1 MPTNHAMTRTMN
13 ILLTGGAGFI
23 GRWVLKRLLGDGHR
37 VWVLDDL
44 SNGRE
49 ANIAEFRGHPGLQAF
64 VKGSILNESILSDL
78 FVGNKFDLCYH
89 LGASINVQDSIDD
102 PRTTFNNDTI
112 GTFYVLEQCRRHN
125 VKVVFMS
132 TCMVY
137 DRCTDETGITEEHPI
152 KPASPYA
159 GSKIAAE
166 NMVLSYYHAYG
177 LPTVVIRPFN
187 TYGPYQKTGGE
198 GGVVAIFIK
207 NKLDGKELRIYGD
220 GTQTRDLLYVEDC
233 ARFVVEAGYSDRVNG
248 EIVNAGLGRDIAIND
263 LAKLIVGDESRIRHV
278 EHIHPQ
284 SEIQKLLCNYGKAKR
299 LLGWEPK
306 IGLEE
311 GIRRT
316 EEWIR
321 STDLL

>member
-1 MPTNHAMTRTMN
+1 MN

-23 GRWVLKRLLGDGHR
+23 GRWAAKRLLADGHD
-37 VWVLDDL
+37 VWIIDDL

-49 ANIAEFRGHPGLQAF
+49 DNLQEFSAHPHLKQFIIGDLKNEALLSELFAN
-64 VKGSILNESILSDL
+64 V
-78 FVGNKFDLCYH
+78 KFDICYH

-102 PRTTFNNDTI
+102 PRTTFYNDTVA
-112 GTFYVLEQCRRHN
+112 TFFLMELCKQNN

-137 DRCTDETGITEEHPI
+137 DRCYDESGITELHPT

-159 GSKIAAE
+159 GAKIAAE
-166 NMVLSYYHAYG
+166 NMVLSYYYAYG

-187 TYGPYQKTGGE
+187 TYGPFQKTGGE
-198 GGVVAIFIK
+198 GGVVAIFIR
-207 NKLDGKELRIYGD
+207 NKLSGRDLNIYGD

-233 ARFVVEAGYSDRVNG
+233 ARFVVEAGMSDAVNG
-248 EIVNAGLGRDIAIND
+248 QIVNAGLGRDITIND
-263 LAKLIVGDESRIRHV
+263 LAKLVVGDESRIKHV

-284 SEIQKLLCNYGKAKR
+284 SEIQKLLCNYEKATA
-299 LLGWEPK
+299 LLGWKPEVS
-306 IGLEE
+306 LEE

-316 EEWIR
+316 EEWI
-321 STDLL
+321 STSHLM